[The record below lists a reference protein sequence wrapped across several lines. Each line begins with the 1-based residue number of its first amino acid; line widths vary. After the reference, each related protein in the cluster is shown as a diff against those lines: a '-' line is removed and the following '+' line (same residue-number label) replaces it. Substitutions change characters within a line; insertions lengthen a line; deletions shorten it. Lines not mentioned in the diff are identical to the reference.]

1 MSVPRPVWSADELEI
16 HRRIAIEQFRQIRM
30 GEPLEDYL
38 SHFEVARNAY
48 EDLLELTVDL
58 SQLGD
63 QAVDALTN
71 PDLLEA
77 VRYLAGPPISADDLK
92 TLTDASLAPT
102 RLRADPDMA
111 RSVVET
117 VLLGL
122 DRNRFPWV
130 AENRDPTEAERG
142 AAAMASAA
150 LVAARKV
157 LTTRA
162 NESKTE
168 QEEKVKDR
176 LRQDGF
182 TEVPTRTISTLA
194 AAPDQGEFCGESMF
208 GGRKADIIVRLW
220 DHRVM
225 PIECKVSNS
234 STNSVKRLNNDA
246 AAKAE
251 KWLKEFGTAQT
262 VPAAML
268 EGVFKRHNL
277 VAAQDTGLALFWAH
291 DLDQFM
297 RFVESTRP

>member
-1 MSVPRPVWSADELEI
+1 MTVSPPVWDDDELERQRQVAI
-16 HRRIAIEQFRQIRM
+16 DHFRRLRM

-38 SHFEVARNAY
+38 SHFEVARSAY

-58 SQLGD
+58 TQLGD
-63 QAVDALTN
+63 QAVDALTDPN
-71 PDLLEA
+71 LLEA
-77 VRYLAGPPISADDLK
+77 VRYLAGPPISTDDLK

-102 RLRADPDMA
+102 KLRADPDMA

-130 AENRDPTEAERG
+130 AENRDPTEQERA

-157 LTTRA
+157 LTARA

-168 QEEKVKDR
+168 QEERVKDR
-176 LRQDGF
+176 LREAGF

-194 AAPDQGEFCGESMF
+194 AAPDRGEFCAESSF
-208 GGRKADIIVRLW
+208 GGRKADIIVGLW

-246 AAKAE
+246 AVKANT
-251 KWLKEFGTAQT
+251 WLKEFGTAQT

-277 VAAQDTGLALFWAH
+277 IDAQSRGLTLFWVH
-291 DLDQFM
+291 DLDRLTDFI
-297 RFVESTRP
+297 ESTRT

>member
-1 MSVPRPVWSADELEI
+1 MSVQRPIWSADELEI
-16 HRRIAIEQFRQIRM
+16 QRRIAIEQFRQVRM

-38 SHFEVARNAY
+38 SHFEVARSAY

-71 PDLLEA
+71 PDRLEA

-168 QEEKVKDR
+168 QENKVKDR

-194 AAPDQGEFCGESMF
+194 SAPGQGEFCGESMF

-277 VAAQDTGLALFWAH
+277 VSAQDMGLALFWAH

-297 RFVESTRP
+297 GFIESTRP